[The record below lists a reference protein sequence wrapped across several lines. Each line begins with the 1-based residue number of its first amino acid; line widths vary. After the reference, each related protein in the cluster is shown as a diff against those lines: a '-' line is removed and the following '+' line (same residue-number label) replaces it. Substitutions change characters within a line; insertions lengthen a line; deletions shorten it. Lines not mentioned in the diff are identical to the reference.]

1 MPGLTILIIRHAEKP
16 GEAWPGPGLRSDGTP
31 DEEALVIR
39 GWQRAGS
46 WAALFGAGLGG
57 VDYPAPQVIFAAD
70 PRTPPEGREP
80 SQRPF
85 ETIKPLAERLGMDLK
100 PIKAFAKGQEE
111 DLAQKLASLDGM
123 VVLVSW
129 EHKAIVEELLP
140 ALAKGRQ
147 VPGVP
152 RHWDGARFDVV
163 LRFDR
168 AAPGA
173 PWSFRQLFPRLLS
186 GDSDVPLL

>member
-1 MPGLTILIIRHAEKP
+1 MSALTILIIRHAEKP
-16 GEAWPGPGLRSDGTP
+16 NDPKASWPGSGFTDAGAADDKS
-31 DEEALVIR
+31 LVIR

-57 VDYPAPQVIFAAD
+57 DDYPRPDVIYAAD
-70 PRTPPEGREP
+70 PKSTTGHGP

-85 ETIKPLAERLGMDLK
+85 ETITPLAAKLSLTPITNHPLGD
-100 PIKAFAKGQEE
+100 E
-111 DLAQKLASLDGM
+111 DALVREIIGLTG

-129 EHKAIVEELLP
+129 EHKSICEKILP
-140 ALAKGRQ
+140 AMAKGQ
-147 VPGVP
+147 TLHGLPSD
-152 RHWDGARFDVV
+152 WDGKRFDVV

-168 AAPGA
+168 SIPGA

-186 GDSDVPLL
+186 GDSDTPLK